1 MSIVSFRKIAK
12 FNYRFVF
19 RFIGFLL
26 LIESVFMCISALV
39 GVIFH
44 EPVYKKILY
53 SALITCLSGGLFI
66 LIGRK
71 NSTESIG
78 KREGFL
84 SVTLSWIMLSVF
96 GMLPYLISGTIPQ
109 VENAF
114 FETMSGFTT
123 TGSSILT
130 NIEAFPKSL
139 LFWRSFTQWIG
150 GIGIIV
156 FIITFLPFFGG
167 SAIQLFDAEV
177 SGFLQNQITPRI
189 SQIAKRLSLTY
200 LLISIVGFL
209 VLWCGPISAFDAACH
224 VMTSISTGGF
234 STKQSSVAYFQSAY
248 VEYVL
253 TVLMFIGGT
262 NFTLIYL
269 FFKKRS
275 FKVFKDEEFKWFYM
289 MVIIFTVGITVSLLN
304 SGRME
309 SLEYTFR
316 TSLFQTISIL
326 TTTGAVTFDYTTWGF
341 PYVFIFLSMMLFC
354 ASAGSTTGGMK
365 ISRLIVLA
373 KNTLLEFKR
382 QVHPSAVL
390 SVKLNG
396 KVIQEKVVSKILAF
410 IFLYLSIT
418 AVSFFVLSLTGMP
431 FDEAIGAAM
440 TAIGNVGPGLGESG
454 PSGSF
459 ADATVFA
466 KLYMSF
472 LMLIGRL
479 EIFTVLSLFIPSFWK

>member
-1 MSIVSFRKIAK
+1 MATINSRKISK

-26 LIESVFMCISALV
+26 LIEAVFMCISAIV
-39 GVIFH
+39 GVIYH
-44 EPVYKKILY
+44 EEAVKKILL
-53 SALITCLSGGLFI
+53 SAFITFFSGGLFI
-66 LIGRK
+66 LLGREK
-71 NSTESIG
+71 AIRSID

-96 GMLPYLISGTIPQ
+96 GMFPYLLSNTIPE
-109 VENAF
+109 VADAF

-167 SAIQLFDAEV
+167 RAIQLFDAEV

-200 LLISIVGFL
+200 LLISIAGFL
-209 VLWCGPISAFDAACH
+209 ILWCGPINAFDAACH

-234 STKQSSVAYFQSAY
+234 STKQSSVAFFQSAY

-253 TVLMFIGGT
+253 TILMFIGGT

-275 FKVFKDEEFKWFYM
+275 IKVFKDEEFKWYYV
-289 MVIIFTVGITVSLLN
+289 MVAILVVGITISLLA
-304 SGRME
+304 SGKMD
-309 SLEYTFR
+309 SVEYAFR
-316 TSLFQTISIL
+316 TSLFQVVSIV
-326 TTTGAVTFDYTTWGF
+326 TTTGAITFNYLTWGY
-341 PYVFIFLSMMLFC
+341 PYWFLFLSMMLFC

-365 ISRLIVLA
+365 ISRLIVLV

-382 QVHPSAVL
+382 QVHPNALL
-390 SVKLNG
+390 SVKINN
-396 KVIQEKVVSKILAF
+396 KVIQDKVVSKILAF
-410 IFLYLSIT
+410 IFLYLSIS
-418 AVSFFVLSLTGMP
+418 AVSFFVLTLTGMP

-440 TAIGNVGPGLGESG
+440 TAIGNVGPGLGASG
-454 PSGSF
+454 PSGTF
-459 ADATVFA
+459 ADASVFA

-479 EIFTVLSLFIPSFWK
+479 EIFTVLSLFVPNFWK